1 MIPVVSVQEA
11 SDARALARGT
21 VLDVRTPE
29 EHSAGHVDGS
39 VLIPLHVVPVRTSE
53 LRRAETYYVVC
64 ESGARSAQATQFL
77 LAQGYDARS
86 VQGGMAAWRA
96 AGLPVATGMAAA
108 R

>member
-11 SDARALARGT
+11 SSARALARGT

-29 EHSAGHVDGS
+29 EYAAGHVDGA
-39 VLIPLHVVPVRTSE
+39 VLVPLHVVPLRTSE
-53 LRRAETYYVVC
+53 LRRSETYYIVC
-64 ESGARSAQATQFL
+64 ESGARSAQATQYL

-86 VQGGMAAWRA
+86 VQGGMAAWRS
-96 AGLPVATGMAAA
+96 AGLPVASGMADA